1 VAAAAERLLVHVDAP
16 IAAVRLVVA
25 DLAMVQGFYEEAVGL
40 HVLSRDRGVV
50 GLGPAGGPVLL
61 ELAHAPGAPARP
73 EHTTGLYRFALR
85 VADREQL
92 GLARH
97 RAVEAGWGIAVGR
110 DLGVAEAIYLDDPEG
125 NGVEIYCDRP
135 REEWTYDAAGR
146 VRMSPS
152 ELDLGGLPA
161 RVGLD
166 GHAGGLTAST
176 VMGHVHLHTRDL
188 PASEEFYCGVLGLQ
202 VSTEVPGA
210 LFLAAAGYHHHVA
223 LHYPEE
229 AGPGAWAGVGAPPPP
244 PGARG
249 LAHVTVRLRDEEA
262 LAEAQERLLSG
273 GLPIA
278 FGADGLR
285 TADPSGNEL
294 LLVSG

>member
-16 IAAVRLVVA
+16 IRAVRLVVV
-25 DLAMVQGFYEEAVGL
+25 DLPMVRGFYEEAVGMR
-40 HVLSRDRGVV
+40 VLSHDERVV
-50 GLGPAGGPVLL
+50 GLGPPGGSVLL
-61 ELAHAPGAPARP
+61 ELVHAPGAPARP

-85 VADREQL
+85 VPDREQL

-97 RAVEAGWGIAVGR
+97 RAVDAGWGIAVGR
-110 DLGVAEAIYLDDPEG
+110 DLGVAESIYLDDPEG

-135 REEWTYDAAGR
+135 REEWPHDAEGR
-146 VRMSPS
+146 VQMTPS
-152 ELDLGGLPA
+152 ELDLGNLPA
-161 RVGLD
+161 HVGRD
-166 GHAGGLTAST
+166 GHAGGLAAST

-188 PASEEFYCGVLGLQ
+188 PAAEDFYCGVLGLE

-210 LFLAAAGYHHHVA
+210 LFLAAGGYHHHVA

-249 LAHVTVRLRDEEA
+249 LAHVEMRVRDERA
-262 LAEAQERLLSG
+262 LVAAEERLLSS

-278 FGADGLR
+278 FGAEGLR

-294 LLVSG
+294 LLVPA